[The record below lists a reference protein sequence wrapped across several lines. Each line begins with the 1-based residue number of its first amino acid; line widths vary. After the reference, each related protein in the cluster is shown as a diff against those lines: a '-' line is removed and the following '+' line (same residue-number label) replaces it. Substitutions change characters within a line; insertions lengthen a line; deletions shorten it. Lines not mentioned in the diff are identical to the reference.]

1 VVIALTDNAVI
12 SILCVDDEPF
22 VLEILEN
29 FFEREP
35 GFLVKTCSNATDAL
49 ELLNARQFDAV
60 IADFGLPDMDGI
72 NLLRETRAGG
82 FSGLFII
89 ITGKHRAHV
98 AIDALN
104 NGADYY
110 VQKGGGIVNDMDT
123 IVDFIRDRIGKIRT
137 ERTLL
142 ESASLYRS
150 IIENNSDLLCRFLPG
165 GEIRFVNDSY
175 ANLIANGNKDSVGD
189 NFISLIPEEE
199 SEKIVEQLHNLS
211 PVNPRIL
218 IEHAIK
224 KSDGSRSLVQWNYSA
239 IFDTEGDI
247 IEYQA
252 AGRVDPGG
260 LVQIHETPSSKSVKD
275 AVSTLQTTTLG
286 TESDDEWKTFT
297 KTIDTL
303 ENPVFA
309 IDKTGVVIIWNKAM
323 EHLTGVPSEEMV
335 GKGNREYA
343 IPFFGEPRP
352 MLVDYIVISTDK
364 RQSGKFPG
372 IKRMGNTFIGE
383 MEKVKIREKPMFLWG
398 KGTAVHDGKGV
409 LIAAI
414 ETITVVEQQQAAQ
427 TSGDSEK
434 EIYIGG
440 ISSPTLKVAGG
451 SASGTLAGLIPSPP
465 RGYGIYATNRRLFV
479 IQNPDFDL
487 SKPKGMQYGPYV
499 LDDLFGTRATI
510 DNRPKTIETIE
521 KLLVYEIE
529 KQDLVTIELMN
540 PVLLPGFLTL
550 YNKTGESFRMFID
563 HKTAF
568 LQIEHLIKSFYPEI
582 LRLE

>member
-1 VVIALTDNAVI
+1 VKITLSDNKAI
-12 SILCVDDEPF
+12 SILCVDDETLL
-22 VLEILEN
+22 LEVFHDFLT
-29 FFEREP
+29 RQP
-35 GFLVKTCSNATDAL
+35 GFSITTCTNATAAL
-49 ELLNARQFDAV
+49 ELCATQSFDAI
-60 IADFGLPDMDGI
+60 IADYGLPDMDGI
-72 NLLRETRAGG
+72 ELLKEIRAGG

-110 VQKGGGIVNDMDT
+110 VQKGGGMINDMAAL
-123 IVDFIRDRIGKIRT
+123 IEFVRDGVEKIRAEQELV
-137 ERTLL
+137 ER
-142 ESASLYRS
+142 ESMYRS
-150 IIENNSDLLCRFLPG
+150 IIENHSDLLCRFYVE
-165 GEIRFVNDSY
+165 GEIRFVDDSY
-175 ANLIANGNKDSVGD
+175 AIFVGKDKDECIGS
-189 NFISLIPEEE
+189 NFFSLIPEEE
-199 SEKIVEQLHNLS
+199 GKRIVEQLHNLTPS
-211 PVNPRIL
+211 KPWVL
-218 IEHAIK
+218 IEHTLQ
-224 KSDGSRSLVQWNYSA
+224 KSDESAPIIQWNYRA
-239 IFDTEGDI
+239 IFNPEGET
-247 IEYQA
+247 IEYQTT
-252 AGRVDPGG
+252 GREGPGF
-260 LVQIHETPSSKSVKD
+260 VQIHEPLASKSV
-275 AVSTLQTTTLG
+275 STGISPVQTIIPG
-286 TESDDEWKTFT
+286 TELEDDWKTFS

-309 IDKTGVVIIWNKAM
+309 IDKTGVIITWNKAM
-323 EHLTGVPSEEMV
+323 EQLTGVPATEMV

-343 IPFFGEPRP
+343 IPFYGEPRP
-352 MLVDYIVISTDK
+352 MLVDYVVISSDK

-372 IKRMGNTFIGE
+372 IKRVGNTFIGE
-383 MEKVKIREKPMFLWG
+383 MEKVRIRNKPMCLWG
-398 KGTAVHDGKGV
+398 KGTAVYDGKGA
-409 LIAAI
+409 LISAI
-414 ETITVVEQQQAAQ
+414 ETITVVEQQQE
-427 TSGDSEK
+427 TLKPGEPEK

-451 SASGTLAGLIPSPP
+451 SASGAIAGLIPSPP
-465 RGYGIYATNRRLFV
+465 RGYGIYATNKRLFV

-499 LDDLFGTRATI
+499 LDDLFGTRTTI
-510 DNRPKTIETIE
+510 DNRPKTIDTIE

>member
-1 VVIALTDNAVI
+1 LTDNAEI

-29 FFEREP
+29 FFKREP
-35 GFLVKTCSNATDAL
+35 GFSIKTSPSASDAL
-49 ELLNARQFDAV
+49 ELLNTRQFDAV

-72 NLLRETRAGG
+72 KLLIETRARG

-110 VQKGGGIVNDMDT
+110 VQKGGGIVNDIDT
-123 IVDFIRDRIGKIRT
+123 LVAFIREGVRKIRWKQGLQ
-137 ERTLL
+137 ER
-142 ESASLYRS
+142 ESLYHS
-150 IIENNSDLLCRFLPG
+150 IIENDSDLLCRFLPG

-175 ANLIANGNKDSVGD
+175 ANFTGIGKKESVD
-189 NFISLIPEEE
+189 FNFISLIPEEE
-199 SEKIVEQLHNLS
+199 RENIVEQLHHLS
-211 PVNPRIL
+211 PLNPGIL
-218 IEHAIK
+218 IEHTIK
-224 KSDGSRSLVQWNYSA
+224 KSDGTLSPAQWNYRA
-239 IFDTEGDI
+239 IFNTDGDVT
-247 IEYQA
+247 EYQA
-252 AGRVDPGG
+252 VGREVPARAGTRD
-260 LVQIHETPSSKSVKD
+260 TASSKSVKD
-275 AVSTLQTTTLG
+275 AASTIQTTSIG
-286 TESDDEWKTFT
+286 TDSEDEWKNFT
-297 KTIDTL
+297 KTLDTL

-309 IDKTGVVIIWNKAM
+309 IDKTGVVIIWNKSM
-323 EHLTGVPSEEMV
+323 EQLTGVPSKEMV

-343 IPFFGEPRP
+343 IPFFGEPKP

-372 IKRMGNTFIGE
+372 IKRVGNTFIGE
-383 MEKVKIREKPMFLWG
+383 MEKVRIREKPMFLWG
-398 KGTAVHDGKGV
+398 KGTAVYDGKGG
-409 LIAAI
+409 LFAAI
-414 ETITVVEQQQAAQ
+414 ETITVVEQQQ
-427 TSGDSEK
+427 TSQSPGESEN
-434 EIYIGG
+434 EVYIGG

-451 SASGTLAGLIPSPP
+451 SASGSIAGLIPSPP
-465 RGYGIYATNRRLFV
+465 RGYGIYVTNRRLFV

-521 KLLVYEIE
+521 KLLVYEIA
-529 KQDLVTIELMN
+529 KTDLVTIELMN
-540 PVLLPGFLTL
+540 PILLPGFLTL

-568 LQIEHLIKSFYPEI
+568 LQVEQLIKSFYPEI

>member
-1 VVIALTDNAVI
+1 LIENGVI

-22 VLEILEN
+22 VLEILED
-29 FFEREP
+29 FFKREP
-35 GFLVKTCSNATDAL
+35 GFSVKASSNATDAL
-49 ELLNARQFDAV
+49 GLLNTQQFDTV

-110 VQKGGGIVNDMDT
+110 VQKGGGIVNDMEAL
-123 IVDFIRDRIGKIRT
+123 VDFIKRGVGKIRT
-137 ERTLL
+137 ERALL

-150 IIENNSDLLCRFLPG
+150 IIEHQSDLLCRFLPE
-165 GEIRFVNDSY
+165 GEIRFGNESY
-175 ANLIANGNKDSVGD
+175 ANFIGNGYRDSGGS
-189 NFISLIPEEE
+189 NFISLLPEDER
-199 SEKIVEQLHNLS
+199 EKVVEQLHNLS
-211 PVNPRIL
+211 PLNPEIL

-224 KSDGSRSLVQWNYSA
+224 KLDGLSPPIQWNYRA
-239 IFDTEGDI
+239 IFNTDGEI
-247 IEYQA
+247 IEYQT
-252 AGRVDPGG
+252 AGRLLSEPRT
-260 LVQIHETPSSKSVKD
+260 QSSKNVKD
-275 AVSTLQTTTLG
+275 AVSTVQTTAFG
-286 TESDDEWKTFT
+286 TESEDEWKIFT

-323 EHLTGVPSEEMV
+323 EELTGVQSKEMV

-427 TSGDSEK
+427 TPGDAEK

-550 YNKTGESFRMFID
+550 YNRTGESFRMFID

>member
-1 VVIALTDNAVI
+1 VVITLSDPEAI
-12 SILCVDDEPF
+12 SVLCVDDEPLL
-22 VLEILEN
+22 LEVFQD
-29 FFEREP
+29 FFNQNP
-35 GFLVKTCSNATDAL
+35 GFSTSTCATATDAL
-49 ELLNARQFDAV
+49 NLLTTQSFDAIV
-60 IADFGLPDMDGI
+60 ADYGLPDMDGI
-72 NLLRETRAGG
+72 YLLREIRAGG

-110 VQKGGGIVNDMDT
+110 VQKGGGIVTDMADLAE
-123 IVDFIRDRIGKIRT
+123 FIRKGVGKIRANRALSES
-137 ERTLL
+137 ERT
-142 ESASLYRS
+142 YRS
-150 IIENNSDLLCRFLPG
+150 IVENTSDLLCRFLHD
-165 GEIRFVNDSY
+165 GEILFVNE
-175 ANLIANGNKDSVGD
+175 AFLNFVGKKKEECIGS
-189 NFISLIPEEE
+189 NFISMIPKED
-199 SEKIVEQLHNLS
+199 SNRIIEKLHNFT
-211 PVNPRIL
+211 PIKQGAL
-218 IEHAIK
+218 IEHAIQK
-224 KSDGSRSLVQWNYSA
+224 KDGSSPVLQWNYRA
-239 IFDTEGDI
+239 IFDSEKNT
-247 IEYQA
+247 IEYQT
-252 AGRVDPGG
+252 AGREISEF
-260 LVQIHETPSSKSVKD
+260 LQLHEALAPASVNGI
-275 AVSTLQTTTLG
+275 QTSPQLAARS
-286 TESDDEWKTFT
+286 TESEDDWNQFT
-297 KTIDTL
+297 RTIETL

-309 IDKTGVVIIWNKAM
+309 IDKTGVVIAWNKAI
-323 EHLTGVPSEEMV
+323 EKLTGVSAKDMV

-343 IPFFGEPRP
+343 IPFYGEPKP

-372 IKRMGNTFIGE
+372 IKRSGNTFIGE
-383 MEKVKIREKPMFLWG
+383 MEKVRIREKPMFLWA
-398 KGTAVHDGKGV
+398 KGTAVHDGKGT

-414 ETITVVEQQQAAQ
+414 ETITVVEQLQAAI
-427 TSGDSEK
+427 TPGDSEK

-451 SASGTLAGLIPSPP
+451 SASGNLAGLIPSPP
-465 RGYGIYATNRRLFV
+465 RGYGIYATNRRLFI

-487 SKPKGMQYGPYV
+487 SKPKGMQYGPFL

-521 KLLVYEIE
+521 KLLVYKIE
-529 KQDLVTIELMN
+529 KKDLETIELMN

-568 LQIEHLIKSFYPEI
+568 LQIEQLIKSFYPEI

>member
-1 VVIALTDNAVI
+1 MLITLTENGVI

-22 VLEILEN
+22 VLEILED
-29 FFEREP
+29 FFKREP
-35 GFLVKTCSNATDAL
+35 GFSVKASSNATDAL
-49 ELLNARQFDAV
+49 ELLNTQQFDTV

-110 VQKGGGIVNDMDT
+110 VQKGGGIVNDMEAL
-123 IVDFIRDRIGKIRT
+123 VDFIKRGVGKIRT
-137 ERTLL
+137 ERALL

-150 IIENNSDLLCRFLPG
+150 IIEHQSDLLCRFLPE
-165 GEIRFVNDSY
+165 GEIRFGNESY
-175 ANLIANGNKDSVGD
+175 ANFIGNGYRDSGGS
-189 NFISLIPEEE
+189 NFISLLPEDER
-199 SEKIVEQLHNLS
+199 EKVVEQLHNLS
-211 PVNPRIL
+211 PLNPEIL

-224 KSDGSRSLVQWNYSA
+224 KLDGLSPPIQWNYRA
-239 IFDTEGDI
+239 IFNTDGEI
-247 IEYQA
+247 IEYQT
-252 AGRVDPGG
+252 AGRLLSEPRT
-260 LVQIHETPSSKSVKD
+260 QSSKNVKD
-275 AVSTLQTTTLG
+275 AVSTVQTTAFG
-286 TESDDEWKTFT
+286 TESEDEWKIFT

-323 EHLTGVPSEEMV
+323 EELTGVQSKEMV

-427 TSGDSEK
+427 TPGDAEK

-550 YNKTGESFRMFID
+550 YNRTGESFRMFID

>member
-1 VVIALTDNAVI
+1 LTENGVI

-22 VLEILEN
+22 VLEILED
-29 FFEREP
+29 FFKREP
-35 GFLVKTCSNATDAL
+35 GFSVKASSNATDAL
-49 ELLNARQFDAV
+49 ELLNTQQFDTV

-110 VQKGGGIVNDMDT
+110 VQKGGGIVNDMEAL
-123 IVDFIRDRIGKIRT
+123 VDFIKRGVGKIRT
-137 ERTLL
+137 ERALL

-150 IIENNSDLLCRFLPG
+150 IIEHQSDLLCRFLPE
-165 GEIRFVNDSY
+165 GEIRFGNESY
-175 ANLIANGNKDSVGD
+175 ANFIGNGYRDSGGS
-189 NFISLIPEEE
+189 NFISLLPEDER
-199 SEKIVEQLHNLS
+199 EKVVEQLHNLS
-211 PVNPRIL
+211 PLNPEIL

-224 KSDGSRSLVQWNYSA
+224 KLDGLSPPIQWNYRA
-239 IFDTEGDI
+239 IFNTDGEI
-247 IEYQA
+247 IEYQT
-252 AGRVDPGG
+252 AGRLLSEPRT
-260 LVQIHETPSSKSVKD
+260 QSSKNVKD
-275 AVSTLQTTTLG
+275 AVSTVQTTAFG
-286 TESDDEWKTFT
+286 TESEDEWKIFT

-323 EHLTGVPSEEMV
+323 EELTGVQSKEMV

-427 TSGDSEK
+427 TPGDAEK

-550 YNKTGESFRMFID
+550 YNRTGESFRMFID

>member
-1 VVIALTDNAVI
+1 VVITLTDNTAI

-35 GFLVKTCSNATDAL
+35 GFSVKTCTNATDAL
-49 ELLNARQFDAV
+49 GLLSAQQFDAV

-72 NLLRETRAGG
+72 NLLREIRARG

-110 VQKGGGIVNDMDT
+110 VQKGGGIVNDMDPL
-123 IVDFIRDRIGKIRT
+123 VGFIREGVGKIRAGR
-137 ERTLL
+137 ELL
-142 ESASLYRS
+142 EREGLYRS
-150 IIENNSDLLCRFLPG
+150 IIENQSDLLCRFLPE
-165 GEIRFVNDSY
+165 GEIRFVNESY
-175 ANLIANGNKDSVGD
+175 TNFIGSGKEESVGS

-199 SEKIVEQLHNLS
+199 SRKIVEQIHNLS
-211 PVNPRIL
+211 PSNPGVT

-224 KSDGSRSLVQWNYSA
+224 KRDGSSVPLQWSYRAIFNSDG
-239 IFDTEGDI
+239 DI
-247 IEYQA
+247 TEYQA
-252 AGRVDPGG
+252 AGREVPG
-260 LVQIHETPSSKSVKD
+260 LLRSHETLSSKRVMD
-275 AVSTLQTTTLG
+275 AVSTLHTTSID
-286 TESDDEWKTFT
+286 TESEDEWKTFT
-297 KTIDTL
+297 NTINTL

-323 EHLTGVPSEEMV
+323 EQLTGVKSKEMV

-383 MEKVKIREKPMFLWG
+383 MEKVKIRDKPMFLWG
-398 KGTAVHDGKGV
+398 KGTAVHDGKGM

-414 ETITVVEQQQAAQ
+414 ETITVVEQQPAAQ
-427 TSGDSEK
+427 TTGDAGK
-434 EIYIGG
+434 EVYIGG

-451 SASGTLAGLIPSPP
+451 SASGAIAGLIPSPP
-465 RGYGIYATNRRLFV
+465 RGYGIYATNQRLFV

-487 SKPKGMQYGPYV
+487 SKPRGMQYGPYV

-521 KLLVYEIE
+521 KLLVYEIA
-529 KQDLVTIELMN
+529 KQDLVTLELMN

-568 LQIEHLIKSFYPEI
+568 LQIEQLIKLFYPEI
-582 LRLE
+582 LRME